1 MGAAT
6 GTTVDQAV
14 QAPPPGTD
22 RAWTVGL
29 VGGVLLLV
37 ILFVAYLAGGY
48 VAGRMAR
55 FNGARQGLAV
65 WLWGVAITGLLAA
78 VAAVAGPQYDIP
90 AQVNLPRIRTN
101 ELNSALQTTIAIA
114 GAAAVALTGAVLGG
128 LAGMRFHRR
137 VDRADTT
144 QASDVDTLPVWMT
157 PATAATEPEAN
168 AVRHRSSNLTAT
180 GQTCYRN
187 CGWPRPVFSSS
198 PASYSPCRSNP
209 DSPSSAMPSNPSTW
223 SPWPRRSSPP
233 RS

>member
-1 MGAAT
+1 MIRRCQGRVRLLRLAHRDRPGRDPGRGIGRGGRCHRHHRRSGGPGAPARHR
-6 GTTVDQAV
+6 
-14 QAPPPGTD
+14 

-101 ELNSALQTTIAIA
+101 ELNPALQTRSRSP
-114 GAAAVALTGAVLGG
+114 L
-128 LAGMRFHRR
+128 RR
-137 VDRADTT
+137 
-144 QASDVDTLPVWMT
+144 
-157 PATAATEPEAN
+157 
-168 AVRHRSSNLTAT
+168 RS
-180 GQTCYRN
+180 R
-187 CGWPRPVFSSS
+187 S
-198 PASYSPCRSNP
+198 PARCSVAWPACGSTAEWIGPTPRRPPTSNP
-209 DSPSSAMPSNPSTW
+209 IRVTSRPGGGHTSGVDDTGERPN
-223 SPWPRRSSPP
+223 PRRTP
-233 RS
+233 